1 MQLLQNGMTLV
12 LNGRSLVSHPHIA
25 APAHDLT
32 HAPELDPDPASARTP
47 DPARTSDPDRDP
59 AVPPQ
64 GTSGVTITPQ
74 VPEGASPASGAADPG
89 GTREVDALIVG
100 AGPVGLYAAYYAG
113 FRGLSVAVLD
123 SLPEIGGQVS
133 AMYPEKLIYD
143 VAGFPAVKGRDLITR
158 LADQAGR
165 YDPQYVLGQEARG
178 LDYQHGSPV
187 ITTSGGQQI
196 KASFVVVTGGIGTFN
211 PRPLPALAGFED
223 RGLAYFVPEP
233 QQYASRDVVIV
244 GGGDSAFDWALTLS
258 PVARSVTMVH
268 RRAAFRAHEGLV
280 RQVLDL
286 PVSVV
291 TNAEVVAAAERDG
304 WVEAVE
310 VLDKRSRQTTGCQ
323 PSGSS
328 PRSGSPPTSARC
340 RPGTWRW
347 PTAGWWS
354 ARRWPPTGTG
364 STPRATSPST
374 RARSG

>member
-1 MQLLQNGMTLV
+1 MHLLQNGMTLV
-12 LNGRSLVSHPHIA
+12 LNGRSLVSHPRS
-25 APAHDLT
+25 T
-32 HAPELDPDPASARTP
+32 APEHD
-47 DPARTSDPDRDP
+47 
-59 AVPPQ
+59 
-64 GTSGVTITPQ
+64 
-74 VPEGASPASGAADPG
+74 
-89 GTREVDALIVG
+89 VDALIVG

-165 YDPQYVLGQEARG
+165 YGPQYVLGQEARG
-178 LDYQHGSPV
+178 LHYENGAPV
-187 ITTSGGQQI
+187 VTTSASEKI
-196 KASFVVVTGGIGTFN
+196 RASFVVVTGGIGTFT

-233 QQYASRDVVIV
+233 QQYEDRDVVIV

-258 PVARSVTMVH
+258 PVARSVTVVH

-291 TNAEVVAAAERDG
+291 TNAEVMAATERDG
-304 WVEAVE
+304 WVETVE
-310 VLDKRSRQTTGCQ
+310 ILDKRSRETSRLTTQGVIAALGFTADISALQ
-323 PSGSS
+323 SWDLEVADRRLVVG
-328 PRSGSPPTSARC
+328 TSMATNRD
-340 RPGTWRW
+340 RIYAAGDITEYPGKVRLIAVGFGEAATAVNNAVAALD
-347 PTAGWWS
+347 PTASLFPGHS
-354 ARRWPPTGTG
+354 SDTDSGKDGGRDRDSHDARPAP
-364 STPRATSPST
+364 A
-374 RARSG
+374 AVAA